1 MKTKEGFV
9 LRPLGREFILV
20 AENVKE
26 VNFNKMI
33 SLNESAAYLWSEVE
47 GKDFDAGTLT
57 ALLLE
62 RYEVEESV
70 ARADSEA
77 IIGKWLEA
85 GIIEDNKPA
94 E

>member
-33 SLNESAAYLWSEVE
+33 SLNESAAYLWSGVE
-47 GKDFDAGTLT
+47 GKDFDADTLT
-57 ALLLE
+57 ALLLDKYDVDE
-62 RYEVEESV
+62 AT

-77 IIGKWLEA
+77 IIAKWLDA
-85 GIIEDNKPA
+85 GIIE

>member
-1 MKTKEGFV
+1 MKTREGCV
-9 LRPLGREFILV
+9 LRPLGRECILV

-33 SLNESAAYLWSEVE
+33 SLNESAAYLWSGVE

-57 ALLLE
+57 ALLLDKYDVDE
-62 RYEVEESV
+62 AT

-77 IIGKWLEA
+77 IIAKWLDA
-85 GIIEDNKPA
+85 GIIE